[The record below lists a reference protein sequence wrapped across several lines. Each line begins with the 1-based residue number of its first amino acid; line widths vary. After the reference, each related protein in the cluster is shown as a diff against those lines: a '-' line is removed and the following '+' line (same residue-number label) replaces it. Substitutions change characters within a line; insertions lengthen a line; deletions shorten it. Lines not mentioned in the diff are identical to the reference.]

1 MQCNPMSQEQ
11 LCNISTSRLAH
22 TLKKTPQS
30 KVWKGGEEKNMLI
43 KCKLYRMQPLLMFII
58 CCVGASL
65 STSPQRTSL
74 GTTRAATGQGNQ
86 VTYGTEA
93 VLLSSLPPPGVR
105 RRERRGERSVK
116 SCQRRRGS
124 TEWLLNKRGHTLH
137 THIMRLTEMY

>member
-1 MQCNPMSQEQ
+1 
-11 LCNISTSRLAH
+11 
-22 TLKKTPQS
+22 
-30 KVWKGGEEKNMLI
+30 
-43 KCKLYRMQPLLMFII
+43 MQPLLMFII

-105 RRERRGERSVK
+105 RRERRGERTVLSPAKGEGEV
-116 SCQRRRGS
+116 QNG
-124 TEWLLNKRGHTLH
+124 
-137 THIMRLTEMY
+137 Y